1 MINAYHSSCYFES
14 HEVICT
20 IFIMKWEALTKME
33 SCIKWKMK
41 EFLVFFLYVKEKWN
55 RFYVAWKKRSK
66 IIISFEYEGQKH
78 SDKS

>member
-33 SCIKWKMK
+33 SCFKWKMK
-41 EFLVFFLYVKEKWN
+41 EFLVFFVCERKMEQVLCGVEKKEQN
-55 RFYVAWKKRSK
+55 HYFIR
-66 IIISFEYEGQKH
+66 I
-78 SDKS
+78 